1 MIAFA
6 VPALHLFQCSC
17 PTLRI
22 PLLRGKREV
31 SQDLSEFQEHV
42 MGQNLLCIKCMYIYT
57 YVCICMYMYVFM
69 YIYIHYKLEIHIII
83 KCVYIYRE
91 REKKKTRPIRGEHLF
106 PSCFGVHQGTR
117 VLMLTHFTA
126 AAENNTQQHRA
137 FFTLLVWLPPRL
149 PNCAWNDRRVALSIA
164 CDSKWNTHTRISEE
178 FSRSLRTFY
187 HNRHLISL
195 DLTCTFRVLKHK
207 SHIALPSRLW
217 RTWKGKRLLKNMR
230 CSKALPLGIRVSNYN
245 V

>member
-1 MIAFA
+1 
-6 VPALHLFQCSC
+6 
-17 PTLRI
+17 
-22 PLLRGKREV
+22 
-31 SQDLSEFQEHV
+31 
-42 MGQNLLCIKCMYIYT
+42 
-57 YVCICMYMYVFM
+57 
-69 YIYIHYKLEIHIII
+69 
-83 KCVYIYRE
+83 
-91 REKKKTRPIRGEHLF
+91 
-106 PSCFGVHQGTR
+106 
-117 VLMLTHFTA
+117 MLTHFTA

-217 RTWKGKRLLKNMR
+217 RTWKGKRLLKKHAMFQSPPFGNKSVELQCLSYNSCHWLLIWSSLLKRKHFMARSFLQARTLR
-230 CSKALPLGIRVSNYN
+230 CNICDLSESCTPVRLQSLLAIPAHWCWHLHWAISLCSLVAQL
-245 V
+245 